1 MVNGSESTGNNIII
15 GGLVVQIIFFGF
27 FMISA
32 IIFQRRIMNHP
43 TPESVADYVP
53 WPKHMYAL
61 YSTSVLILIRSIFR
75 VAEYVQGSDGVLLST
90 EAFIYV
96 FDATLMF
103 LVMAVF
109 VVIHPSEVNCLL
121 GRGRVMTTKGGLK
134 VSEASSLPL

>member
-1 MVNGSESTGNNIII
+1 MVKGSESSGNNIVI
-15 GGLVVQIIFFGF
+15 GGLIVQIIFFGF
-27 FMISA
+27 FLISA
-32 IIFQRRIMNHP
+32 VIFQRRIMTNP

-61 YSTSVLILIRSIFR
+61 YSTSILILIRSIFR

>member
-1 MVNGSESTGNNIII
+1 
-15 GGLVVQIIFFGF
+15 
-27 FMISA
+27 
-32 IIFQRRIMNHP
+32 
-43 TPESVADYVP
+43 
-53 WPKHMYAL
+53 MYAL

-134 VSEASSLPL
+134 VSEASSLPI